1 MVARTLGWIAER
13 IVAGRLA
20 AVGYY
25 RRARGWPVGAGM
37 MRIWRGRSQTP
48 RILLVPQELRTA
60 DPVRADEIIAGLH
73 VFAGRTIQAADPFA
87 ATPPSEDWQEALA
100 GFGWLRHLRAA
111 GSPEAAAA
119 ARGLV
124 EAWLAAQGR
133 EHRSGWQPLVT
144 AERLRAWLA
153 ASGLLLAGADEMFY
167 RRFARSLWWQ
177 LRVLD
182 AQYAT
187 LAPGAARLSVLI
199 ALVTAGLCLEGEDKL
214 LKWASQRLGEELER
228 QILPD
233 GGHVSRDPGVL
244 VGLVLD
250 LLPLRQLFPARNV
263 TPPAAILTAVDR
275 MMPMIRFF
283 RLGDGTIARFNGMGP
298 TGIDLVTT
306 ALVYDESRGSVP
318 RSAPHSGFER
328 LEAGA
333 SVLIADV
340 GPPPPARYSA
350 GAHAGTLS
358 FELSTG
364 RQLLVMNCGMP
375 AVNRASWRR
384 EARKTA
390 AHSTVTVADR
400 SSARFVDR
408 GPAEGAVMSGPGRV
422 AAERHDLTLA
432 ASHDGYRQR
441 LGVTVHR
448 VLSLSAEGERLDGE
462 DTLEGADQ
470 PYTLRFHLHP
480 SVQPV
485 PTEQARSVLL
495 LLPTGEAWV
504 FATEAGV
511 AIEESIALAMPEGP
525 RRTAQLVIEGRSGE
539 MPSVRWTLR
548 RLDRPQPPLPRDPEP
563 ELPL

>member
-1 MVARTLGWIAER
+1 MSEWVI
-13 IVAGRLA
+13 AGRLA

-37 MRIWRGRSQTP
+37 MRVWRGRSQTP
-48 RILLVPQELRTA
+48 RVLLVPQELRTA

-73 VFAGRTIQAADPFA
+73 VFAGRTVQAVDPFVA
-87 ATPPSEDWQEALA
+87 APPSEEWREALA

-111 GSPEAAAA
+111 GTAEAGAA
-119 ARGLV
+119 ARQLV
-124 EAWLAAQGR
+124 EAWLATQGR
-133 EHRSGWQPLVT
+133 DHSIGWQPQIT
-144 AERLRAWLA
+144 AERVRGWLA
-153 ASGLLLAGADEMFY
+153 ASGLLLAGADEVFY

-177 LRVLD
+177 VRVLY
-182 AQYAT
+182 AQFASIP
-187 LAPGAARLSVLI
+187 PGADRLSVLV
-199 ALVTAGLCLEGEDKL
+199 ALVTAGLCLEGEERL
-214 LKWASQRLGEELER
+214 LKWASLRLGEELDR

-306 ALVYDESRGSVP
+306 ALVYDESRGTVP
-318 RSAPHSGFER
+318 GSAPHSGFER
-328 LEAGA
+328 LEAGTTIVITDTGA
-333 SVLIADV
+333 
-340 GPPPPARYSA
+340 PPPARYSN

-364 RQLLVMNCGMP
+364 RQLIVMNCGMSS
-375 AVNRASWRR
+375 VHRASWRK

-390 AHSTVTVADR
+390 AHSTVTVADH
-400 SSARFVDR
+400 SSARFVRR
-408 GPAEGAVMSGPGRV
+408 GPAEGAMLSGPHVVEVEHRG
-422 AAERHDLTLA
+422 LTVT
-432 ASHDGYRQR
+432 ASHDGYRPR
-441 LGVTVHR
+441 LGVAVAR
-448 VLSLSAEGERLDGE
+448 VMTLAEDGERLDGE
-462 DTLEGADQ
+462 DAIEGADQ
-470 PYTLRFHLHP
+470 PYALRFHLHP

-485 PTEQARSVLL
+485 PTEQGRSVLL

-504 FATEAGV
+504 FAADAAVT
-511 AIEESIALAMPEGP
+511 IEESIALAMPEGP
-525 RRTAQLVIEGRSGE
+525 RRTLQLVIEGRSGAT
-539 MPSVRWTLR
+539 PRVRWGLR
-548 RLDRPQPPLPRDPEP
+548 RLERPGAQAGPSEPEP

>member
-1 MVARTLGWIAER
+1 MSER
-13 IVAGRLA
+13 VIAGRLG
-20 AVGYY
+20 AVGFY

-37 MRIWRGRSQTP
+37 MRVWRGRSQTP
-48 RILLVPQELRTA
+48 RVLLVPQELRTA

-73 VFAGRTIQAADPFA
+73 VFAGRTVQAADPFA
-87 ATPPSEDWQEALA
+87 ATPPSEEWREALA

-111 GSPEAAAA
+111 GTAEAGAA
-119 ARGLV
+119 ARQLV
-124 EAWLAAQGR
+124 EAWMATQGR
-133 EHRSGWQPLVT
+133 DHSVGWQPQIT
-144 AERLRAWLA
+144 AERVRAWLA
-153 ASGLLLAGADEMFY
+153 GSGLLLAGADEIFY

-177 LRVLD
+177 VRVLY
-182 AQYAT
+182 AQFASIP
-187 LAPGAARLSVLI
+187 PGADRLSVLV
-199 ALVTAGLCLEGEDKL
+199 ALVTAGLCLEGEERL
-214 LKWASQRLGEELER
+214 LKWASLRLGEELDR

-306 ALVYDESRGSVP
+306 ALVYDESRGTVP
-318 RSAPHSGFER
+318 GSAPHSGFER
-328 LEAGA
+328 LEAGTTVVVTDTGA
-333 SVLIADV
+333 
-340 GPPPPARYSA
+340 PPPAHYSM

-364 RQLLVMNCGMP
+364 RQLIVMNCGMSS
-375 AVNRASWRR
+375 VHRASWRK

-390 AHSTVTVADR
+390 AHSTVTVADH
-400 SSARFVDR
+400 SSVRFVRR
-408 GPAEGAVMSGPGRV
+408 GPAEGAVLSGPHVV
-422 AAERHDLTLA
+422 AVERHGLTVS
-432 ASHDGYRQR
+432 ASHDGYQPR
-441 LGVTVHR
+441 LGVAVARTM
-448 VLSLSAEGERLDGE
+448 SLAEDGERLDGE
-462 DTLEGADQ
+462 DVVEGADQ
-470 PYTLRFHLHP
+470 PYALRFHLHP

-485 PTEQARSVLL
+485 PTEQGRSVLL

-504 FATEAGV
+504 FAADAGV

-525 RRTAQLVIEGRSGE
+525 RRTLQLVIEGRSGA
-539 MPSVRWTLR
+539 MPRVRWALR
-548 RLDRPQPPLPRDPEP
+548 RLERPGAHAAPSEPEP